1 MVKKTIYRQKHHHYS
16 KIIKHKKN
24 KNTKHTKTKTKK
36 TISRK
41 SLIKFIGGGE
51 VLNPNDFFS
60 NLKTDEQSRIL
71 SSINLSDMSIED
83 IKNNYINQQQQKYH
97 LYDFIFDLNLTKS
110 TRLVKVWDHMK
121 NDPESIT
128 AGLQGIHIYV
138 IIDQK
143 KDNTTI
149 FKIIGKF
156 TRT

>member
-1 MVKKTIYRQKHHHYS
+1 MVKKNSISKKHS
-16 KIIKHKKN
+16 KKRMIKNKKN
-24 KNTKHTKTKTKK
+24 KTTKTKTKK

-51 VLNPNDFFS
+51 ILNPNDFFS
-60 NLKTDEQSRIL
+60 NLKKDEQSKIL
-71 SSINLSDMSIED
+71 SSINLSDMSLED
-83 IKNNYINQQQQKYH
+83 IKNNYKNQQQQKYH
-97 LYDFIFDLNLTKS
+97 LYDFIFDLNLNKQPK
-110 TRLVKVWDHMK
+110 LIKVWDHMR

-128 AGLQGIHIYV
+128 AGLPGIHIYV